1 MTNLSDTQPTK
12 IQKRSRAGFLIGLL
26 VLTAALVFGSFGGY
40 QWGIGDRR
48 AAAQSIVSQALG
60 EQFEMAQQD
69 FEARRLDI
77 ARQRLEYILQR
88 DTAFPGAAE
97 LLSQVLVQMA
107 ITPSPTI
114 TPTPTMTPTP
124 DLREQSAI
132 YEQIKSQM
140 AASDWD
146 GAIASM
152 DSLRKKDITYQA
164 AEIDGMYFMALR
176 NRGVAKI
183 LGQAP
188 YNPPILEGGIYDLTL
203 AERFGPIDGQAAGLR
218 NFARMY
224 IQGASNWELD
234 WGQAVNIFGDLYIHV
249 PNLRDGSNITATERY
264 RIALLRFGD
273 DFNEKYDRIKDRCLA
288 LNQWDKAAEIAPL
301 DAQYAGKYNALWQEC
316 FPPTPTPEPF
326 TPTPEVVPTEETTEE
341 PAPEP

>member
-1 MTNLSDTQPTK
+1 MTNLSDTQPTR
-12 IQKRSRAGFLIGLL
+12 IQKRSRLGFLIGLL

-40 QWGIGDRR
+40 QWGLSDRR
-48 AAAQSIVSQALG
+48 AAAQSIVAQSLG
-60 EQFEMAQQD
+60 EQFELAQQD
-69 FEARRLDI
+69 FETRRFDI
-77 ARQRLEYILQR
+77 ARQRLEYILQK
-88 DTAFPGAAE
+88 DPAYPGAAE
-97 LLSQVLVQMA
+97 LLSKALVQMA
-107 ITPSPTI
+107 ITPSPTV
-114 TPTPTMTPTP
+114 TPTPTLTPTP

-132 YEQIKSQM
+132 YDQIKAQM

-164 AEIDGMYFMALR
+164 ADIDGMYYMALR

-183 LGQAP
+183 LGQG
-188 YNPPILEGGIYDLTL
+188 YNPPLLEGGIYDLTL

-234 WGQAVNIFGDLYIHV
+234 WAQAVNLFGEIYIHV
-249 PNLRDGSNITATERY
+249 PNLRDGSNLTATDRY
-264 RIALLRFGD
+264 RIALLRYGD
-273 DFNEKYDRIKDRCLA
+273 DFNEKYERIKDRCLA
-288 LNQWDKAAEIAPL
+288 LNQWDKSAEIAPL
-301 DAQYAGKYNALWQEC
+301 DAQYTAKYNALWQEC

-326 TPTPEVVPTEETTEE
+326 TPTPEVVPTEEAPT
-341 PAPEP
+341 PEPTPES